1 MSIDIEKLDDATA
14 LHVLEALA
22 RAQPR
27 AEVLDAD
34 QLSQSL
40 TTLTSASAPAAPVS
54 GADLARS
61 TLVWLAQDPQQRRV
75 IDSLVATPA
84 APTRFAFAPGLGA
97 LACVLLILK
106 TKALIERDKDG
117 RWHFK
122 AELIELKQGPLGVV
136 LDLFAKL
143 AKKG

>member
-1 MSIDIEKLDDATA
+1 MPIDIEQLDDTTA
-14 LHVLEALA
+14 LRVLEALVRTRPRDEVPDA
-22 RAQPR
+22 AQL
-27 AEVLDAD
+27 A
-34 QLSQSL
+34 QSL
-40 TTLTSASAPAAPVS
+40 TARTSASATVVPAS
-54 GADLARS
+54 DADLARA

-75 IDSLVATPA
+75 IDTLVAAPA
-84 APTRFAFAPGLGA
+84 APARFAFVPGLGT

-106 TKALIERDKDG
+106 TKVLIERDKDG